1 MNTTIHPARFSSTFD
16 IEVYIRPADGQQDWQ
31 VFDHGPGIFH
41 IPPGHEVMVRVRRMD
56 DHLLRELV
64 SELTGLPFLTTLN
77 LSENR
82 NVTDTGLA
90 HLHPLTHLTSLNL
103 SSCGITDSGLAH
115 LCALPHLESLNL
127 AYCNRLTDACLKHIR
142 AMPRLRY
149 LDLLGC
155 LSITHAGLSRLGRR
169 DLTIH
174 R

>member
-1 MNTTIHPARFSSTFD
+1 MNTTIYPARFSSAFD
-16 IEVYIRPADGQQDWQ
+16 IEVSIRPAGGQQDWQ

-41 IPPGHEVMVRVRRMD
+41 IPPSHEVMVRVRRMD

-64 SELTGLPFLTTLN
+64 SELAGLPFLTALN
-77 LSENR
+77 LAENR

-90 HLHPLTHLTSLNL
+90 HLHALTHLTSLNL
-103 SSCGITDSGLAH
+103 SSCRITDSGLAH